1 MPNQQNQSQI
11 ALLQDKVSKAQSAA
25 IIDYSGTSVADMTK
39 LRSEIKAAGG
49 EVFVAKNTLI
59 DLAFGKGNLTES
71 LTGMNAVVFSYQ
83 DPVGAIK
90 NLFKF
95 HKDTDKVVI
104 KQGFMAEGSKILST
118 AEVKTLSE
126 MPSKDQLVAKLL
138 MILKSPATGMVN
150 VLKGNQRN
158 LVYALKAIAEKKAN

>member
-1 MPNQQNQSQI
+1 MPNQKNQSQI
-11 ALLQDKVSKAQSAA
+11 VILQDKVAKAQSAA
-25 IIDYSGTSVADMTK
+25 IIDYSGTTVSEMTK
-39 LRSEIKAAGG
+39 LRSEVKTAGG

-59 DLAFGKGNLTES
+59 DLAFGKGKLSES

-83 DPVGAIK
+83 DPVSAIK
-90 NLFKF
+90 GLFKF
-95 HKDTDKVVI
+95 QKDTNKVAI
-104 KQGFMAEGSKILST
+104 KQGFVTEGGKVLSL
-118 AEVKTLSE
+118 AEVKILSE
-126 MPSKDQLVAKLL
+126 MPSKDQLIAKLL

>member
-1 MPNQQNQSQI
+1 MPNKHNQSQI
-11 ALLQDKVSKAQSAA
+11 EILKQKVDQAQSAA
-25 IIDYSGTSVADMTK
+25 IIDYSGTTVTEMTQ
-39 LRSEIKAAGG
+39 LRSEVKAAGG

-59 DLAFGKGNLTES
+59 DLAFGKGNLTKS
-71 LTGMNAVVFSYQ
+71 LNGMSAVVFSYQ

-90 NLFKF
+90 SLFKF
-95 HKDTDKVVI
+95 HKDTNKLEI
-104 KQGFMAEGSKILST
+104 KQGFVTEGSKVLSI
-118 AEVKTLSE
+118 AEVKTLSD

-158 LVYALKAIAEKKAN
+158 LVYALKAIAEKQAN

>member
-1 MPNQQNQSQI
+1 MPNKHNQSQI
-11 ALLQDKVSKAQSAA
+11 VVLQEKVSKAHSAA
-25 IIDYSGTSVADMTK
+25 IIDYSGTTVSDMTK

-59 DLAFGKGNLTES
+59 DLAFGKGNLSES
-71 LTGMNAVVFSYQ
+71 LEGMNAVVFSYQ
-83 DPVGAIK
+83 DAVSAIK
-90 NLFKF
+90 SLFKF
-95 HKDTDKVVI
+95 HKDTEKVAI
-104 KQGFMAEGSKILST
+104 KQGFVTEGSKVLSA

-126 MPSKDQLVAKLL
+126 MPSKDQLIAKLM